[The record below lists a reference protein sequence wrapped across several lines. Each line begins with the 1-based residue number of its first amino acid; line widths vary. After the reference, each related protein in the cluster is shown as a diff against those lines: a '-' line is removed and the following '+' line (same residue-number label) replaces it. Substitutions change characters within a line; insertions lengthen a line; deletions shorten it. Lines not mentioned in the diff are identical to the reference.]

1 MYDKNNQSFKLK
13 KRGDVFALE
22 KEVASHNK
30 QRPDYEQVIESSKF
44 KSLMKEKKKF
54 TIPLTI
60 FFLVFYF
67 MLPILTSYST
77 ILNTPAIG
85 DISWAWIYGFA
96 QFVMTWVLCIVYVK
110 KSAAFDNKAQQI
122 IEEEIRG

>member
-1 MYDKNNQSFKLK
+1 NIELK
-13 KRGDVFALE
+13 RKWDEFALE
-22 KEVASHNK
+22 KELASHNN
-30 QRPDYEQVIESSKF
+30 QRLDYEQLNESSKY
-44 KSLMKEKKKF
+44 KSLMKEKKIF

-60 FFLVFYF
+60 FLLVFYF
-67 MLPILTSYST
+67 KLPILTSYST
-77 ILNTPAIG
+77 ILTTPAIG